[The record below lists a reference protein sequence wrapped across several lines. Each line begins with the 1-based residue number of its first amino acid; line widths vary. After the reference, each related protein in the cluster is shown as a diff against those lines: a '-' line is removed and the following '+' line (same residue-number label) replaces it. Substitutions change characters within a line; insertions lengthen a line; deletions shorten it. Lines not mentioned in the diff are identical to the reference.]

1 MTGLEEKRDI
11 HKAMELF
18 DKACKGKHRNGCFN
32 LSIVYLTGNYGIPK
46 DMKKAFEFS
55 MKSCQMGH
63 PWGCANISRMYATGD
78 GVEKNTD
85 EAARFKKL
93 AKQMSQ
99 QEL

>member
-1 MTGLEEKRDI
+1 MAGLEEKTDI
-11 HKAMELF
+11 HKAIELF
-18 DKACKGKHRNGCFN
+18 QKACKGKHRNGCFN
-32 LSIVYLTGNYGIPK
+32 LSIIYLTGKYGISK
-46 DMKKAFEFS
+46 DMNKAFEFS

-85 EAARFKKL
+85 EAARFKQL

-99 QEL
+99 QAV

>member
-1 MTGLEEKRDI
+1 MAGLDEKTDI

-32 LSIVYLTGNYGIPK
+32 LSIVYLTGKSGIPK
-46 DMKKAFEFS
+46 DMTKAFELS

-78 GVEKNTD
+78 GVVKNAE
-85 EAARFKKL
+85 EAARFKRL
-93 AKQMSQ
+93 AKSMSQ